1 MATLMHH
8 EICVG
13 QLSGYQ
19 LLLSANLAMFL
30 TFTFALGVAYDGEFL
45 KSMRFMKRGVSGGV
59 PPLVGVRPTAR
70 TGATSYK
77 SGQLSA
83 IGFRHLSV
91 EQRRTLPATDNEG
104 RP

>member
-1 MATLMHH
+1 
-8 EICVG
+8 V
-13 QLSGYQ
+13 
-19 LLLSANLAMFL
+19 
-30 TFTFALGVAYDGEFL
+30 
-45 KSMRFMKRGVSGGV
+45 KSMKFMKRQVSGGRASS
-59 PPLVGVRPTAR
+59 PQGTPDSED
-70 TGATSYK
+70 GATSYK